1 MGHPAFA
8 SRIAANPLIGEH
20 RITRLTPYLKLMNC
34 VVLLLLNYSNAALTL
49 PRATHHPDPDFLF
62 AIFVIVTALC
72 AAGFAVGFL
81 LARIARTDRHEMAS
95 LMFGL
100 GMNNNGTGLVLAS
113 MELADHP
120 MVMLPLQRVL
130 LRHGVKDPTPR
141 PPIQFRRTPEQ
152 RLRLQGASAAAPI
165 LRQPSIYHRPVQPE
179 NAGDD
184 FRAFTFLDLTHRA
197 FTQRLQRM
205 MIQPARIIFLHPQNK
220 SFNNC
225 IVNKKSTY
233 L

>member
-1 MGHPAFA
+1 MTTGGYSEDLHELA
-8 SRIAANPLIGEH
+8 SGDAASFLGTWVILPSLLGIAANPLIGEH

-72 AAGFAVGFL
+72 AAGFAAGFL

-120 MVMLPLQRVL
+120 MVMLPVIFYSLVQYL
-130 LRHGVKDPTPR
+130 LASSVDFVM
-141 PPIQFRRTPEQ
+141 FREAFGGNPE
-152 RLRLQGASAAAPI
+152 I
-165 LRQPSIYHRPVQPE
+165 
-179 NAGDD
+179 
-184 FRAFTFLDLTHRA
+184 
-197 FTQRLQRM
+197 
-205 MIQPARIIFLHPQNK
+205 
-220 SFNNC
+220 
-225 IVNKKSTY
+225 
-233 L
+233 